1 MGAWVYWRTWYSYI
15 LCTGVCTRVLEGTG
29 EHTVINI
36 FWLGVHVWWSVLEN
50 IQIYI
55 YHVQCTCVFTGALE
69 GTEEHTVIYILYMC
83 MYRGVRGYWRTYSY
97 IYHVHVYVQGFWR
110 VLENIQLYISCT
122 CVCTGVLEGTGE
134 HTAIFIMY
142 MCIYRGAGGY
152 WRTYSAP
159 DLATPQAF
167 STDPSLGRVGT

>member
-1 MGAWVYWRTWYSYI
+1 MLEATGEHIVIYIMCSYMGAWVYWRTWYSYI

-97 IYHVHVYVQGFWR
+97 IYYVHVYIQGCWR
-110 VLENIQLYISCT
+110 VLENIQCSRFSNS
-122 CVCTGVLEGTGE
+122 TGIL
-134 HTAIFIMY
+134 H
-142 MCIYRGAGGY
+142 
-152 WRTYSAP
+152 WS
-159 DLATPQAF
+159 F
-167 STDPSLGRVGT
+167 SR